1 MSALPSNWPNAF
13 RWLRESWTDPEV
25 PWVEQKA
32 GFLEQLGLSD
42 EAQDPAV
49 AEFFRR
55 VDQEFGT
62 DAERRAALTDEARQH
77 EFQPAPIADDVVS
90 GPSDDE
96 ATSQGFSADH
106 VQAQRLGLPYWDAE
120 NQRYLY
126 YDEASQDW
134 LDEPA
139 AGTESQWDA
148 ELGAEL
154 PFASLGDAEV
164 AQLFYADEVHPE
176 FAEAVAGGDITIE
189 PALIPAVAGTIS
201 DE

>member
-1 MSALPSNWPNAF
+1 MSVLPSNWQNAF
-13 RWLRESWTDPEV
+13 QWLRENWTDPDT
-25 PWVEQKA
+25 PWAQYKA
-32 GFLEQLGLSD
+32 GFLEHLGLTD

-49 AEFFRR
+49 AELFRR
-55 VDQEFGT
+55 VDQEFAG
-62 DAERRAALTDEARQH
+62 DGDRMAALTDESRQH
-77 EFQPAPIADDVVS
+77 EFLPAPTADTAS

-96 ATSQGFSADH
+96 ATEQGFSADH
-106 VQAQRLGLPYWDAE
+106 VQAQRLGLPYWDAD

-134 LDEPA
+134 VDEPPA
-139 AGTESQWDA
+139 AATESQWDA

-189 PALIPAVAGTIS
+189 PALTPAVAGTIS